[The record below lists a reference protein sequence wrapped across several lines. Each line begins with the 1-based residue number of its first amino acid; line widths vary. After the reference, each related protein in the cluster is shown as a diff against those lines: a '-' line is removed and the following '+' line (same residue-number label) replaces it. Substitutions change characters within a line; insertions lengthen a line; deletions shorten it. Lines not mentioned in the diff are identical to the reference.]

1 VSSSILIFIRPIQ
14 WNAAK
19 VLKTI
24 QNIFPNP
31 FGKAKTLR
39 IFAPRFWKIKQVLF
53 TSITKQK

>member
-1 VSSSILIFIRPIQ
+1 MGPIQ

-39 IFAPRFWKIKQVLF
+39 IFAPRFWKIKWVLS
-53 TSITKQK
+53 TRITKQK